1 MYWASQSVKN
11 WFFLA
16 GQLGMETY
24 NSQPVHIEWNDT
36 VTGPSAN
43 NSYNS
48 ILAKLGWPI
57 NNGELSSQLAG
68 QHWVKSLKGLW
79 VRAKILM
86 NLSALLQTLLSRCH
100 TSKWFRVES
109 WTFP

>member
-1 MYWASQSVKN
+1 MYWASQSVKI

-36 VTGPSAN
+36 VTGSSAN

-68 QHWVKSLKGLW
+68 QQWIKSLKGLSIPE
-79 VRAKILM
+79 VLVNRNPHHDGK
-86 NLSALLQTLLSRCH
+86 
-100 TSKWFRVES
+100 TSTTSEAEAHS
-109 WTFP
+109 PPLN

>member
-1 MYWASQSVKN
+1 MYWAIQSVKN

-68 QHWVKSLKGLW
+68 QQWVKSLKGLLLMCGG
-79 VRAKILM
+79 VCSLTHLCILHPSPP
-86 NLSALLQTLLSRCH
+86 LTHSVPGPQC
-100 TSKWFRVES
+100 
-109 WTFP
+109 

>member
-1 MYWASQSVKN
+1 MYWTSQSVKN

-48 ILAKLGWPI
+48 ILAKLGWLI
-57 NNGELSSQLAG
+57 NNGELSSQLAD
-68 QHWVKSLKGLW
+68 QQWVKSLKGLEEGLGPKTQNQAFVARFW
-79 VRAKILM
+79 WRHVKRWCEM
-86 NLSALLQTLLSRCH
+86 
-100 TSKWFRVES
+100 
-109 WTFP
+109 